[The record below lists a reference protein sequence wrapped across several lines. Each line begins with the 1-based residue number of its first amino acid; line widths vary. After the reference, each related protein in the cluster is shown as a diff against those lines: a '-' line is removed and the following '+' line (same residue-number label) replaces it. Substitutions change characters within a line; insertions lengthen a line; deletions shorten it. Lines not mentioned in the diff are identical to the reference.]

1 MTPLQE
7 FEIRLRKIDPFF
19 RNLYRKMFFTVD
31 KEFKLFNKEIEY
43 EQTTYQKNLAKIK
56 TTRNYKKIAL
66 ETMNIENMIIGYKD
80 FDKNFDDN
88 LKYELLKELNS
99 DDNLA
104 WLIKKEETLKKVN
117 QLKNIADFY

>member
-1 MTPLQE
+1 
-7 FEIRLRKIDPFF
+7 
-19 RNLYRKMFFTVD
+19 MFFTVD